1 MRRSEWNTG
10 TGLAGYFWAADNAR
24 ANLLLQHGL
33 GEYATRYEQ
42 QYSQLIPKLVARG
55 FNVYAIDLPGHGQS
69 AGPRAVVDL
78 TKAVDY
84 HLVAR
89 KLIPTDLPLVL
100 FGHSLGGL
108 LTASSVVREPEGIAA
123 AVIASSALQGKVNPI
138 QRKLGEWLVKVNP
151 NGRAPV
157 KIGDTTTLTRD
168 KELVQQILNDPMM
181 FHGQPRVLS
190 AITVVNVSDE
200 VWAGVSRFTPPT
212 LILHGTADQS
222 TPYQASE
229 RLYSLIAAED
239 KTLKI
244 YPDAAHELLNDIIH
258 DEVEQDLFQWL
269 ESRV

>member
-10 TGLAGYFWAADNAR
+10 TGLAGYFWPADNAR

-33 GEYATRYEQ
+33 GEYATRYEHM
-42 QYSQLIPKLVARG
+42 YSQLIPKLNERG

-78 TKAVDY
+78 TEAVDS
-84 HLVAR
+84 HLRAR
-89 KLIPTDLPLVL
+89 KLIPTDVPLVL
-100 FGHSLGGL
+100 YGHSLGGL
-108 LTASSVVREPEGIAA
+108 LTAGSIVADPEGIAA

-138 QRKLGEWLVKVNP
+138 QRKLGEWLVRVNP
-151 NGRAPV
+151 TGRAPV
-157 KIGDTTTLTRD
+157 KVGDTTTLTRD

-190 AITVVNVSDE
+190 AMTVVNVSDM

-212 LILHGTADQS
+212 LIMHGTADQS
-222 TPYQASE
+222 TPYRQSE
-229 RLYSLIAAED
+229 RLFSKIAAED

-258 DEVEQDLFQWL
+258 EEVERDLFEWL
-269 ESRV
+269 EQRV